1 MNGECETKI
10 DLSKIEI
17 DRHYI
22 VIMACGHIQ
31 DDYCIAAIGHAY
43 KSEQN
48 IAFSL
53 NKTFS
58 DNMFSF
64 SWKRNRLT
72 VTITMKSTAS
82 VKPTGMIIFI

>member
-1 MNGECETKI
+1 
-10 DLSKIEI
+10 
-17 DRHYI
+17 
-22 VIMACGHIQ
+22 MACGHIQ

-53 NKTFS
+53 NETFS

-64 SWKRNRLT
+64 SWKRKQLI
-72 VTITMKSTAS
+72 VTITTKSTAS
-82 VKPTGMIIFI
+82 VKPNGLIIFI